1 MPTSSTYIFDL
12 YGTLIDIWTD
22 ENDASLWQHMA
33 ETYAVY
39 GADYAPGALRESY
52 LRLCRE
58 EEEAL
63 RRETGYLWP
72 EIRLESVF
80 LRLLR
85 EAPRRHRAELAAVE
99 PEQWCAAIANSF
111 RLLSRKRFGL
121 YPHTME
127 TLCALRQRGC
137 RLYLL
142 SNAQRVFTLP
152 EMEVLC
158 LPELFDALY
167 FSSDRRMKKPQPEFL
182 RALLYEQRIDPA
194 AAVMVGND
202 FSSDMR
208 IAAACGVPAVFLNTD
223 GYPEETLR
231 AESAALARAYGE
243 SARPRLIRSGDIRE
257 LL

>member
-1 MPTSSTYIFDL
+1 MLTSKAYIFDL

-22 ENDASLWQHMA
+22 ESEALLWQRMA
-33 ETYAVY
+33 EIYAVY
-39 GADYAPGALRESY
+39 GADYTRGGLRESY

-63 RRETGYLWP
+63 RRETGYAWP
-72 EIRLESVF
+72 EIRLETVF

-85 EAPRRHRAELAAVE
+85 EAPHRRRAELAAPE
-99 PEQWCAAIANSF
+99 PELWCAATANTF

-121 YPHTME
+121 YPHTLE
-127 TLCALRQRGC
+127 TLRALRQRGC

-152 EMEVLC
+152 EMEVLG

-167 FSSDRRMKKPQPEFL
+167 FSSDRKMKKPQPEFM

-223 GYPEETLR
+223 GYAEEKLR
-231 AESAALARAYGE
+231 AESAALERAYGE